1 MVGTDIFRSALR
13 LVALVLLQVMILDN
27 VQMGGFINPYPY
39 IYLVLVL
46 PVTIGRIWLLLIGFA
61 LGLVMDMF
69 SGTGGMHAAATT
81 LIAYYRPLL
90 LKAQSPREGFEQN
103 AVPNI
108 RLFGIGWFVG
118 YAALL
123 TLMHHFALFIL
134 EVLSF
139 GDFFR
144 VLLRTLLSGGMTL
157 TIMMLMELMT
167 TRERRRK

>member
-1 MVGTDIFRSALR
+1 MGGIDILMLALR
-13 LVALVLLQVMILDN
+13 FIALVMLQVLVIDN

-39 IYLVLVL
+39 LYLVLVL
-46 PVTIGRIWLLLIGFA
+46 PVTIGRMWLLLFGFA
-61 LGLVMDMF
+61 LGLTLDIF

-81 LIAYYRPLL
+81 LIAYYRPFL
-90 LKAQSPREGFEQN
+90 LKAQSPREGFELN

-108 RLFGIGWFVG
+108 RLFGIGWFIG

-123 TLMHHFALFIL
+123 TLLHHLTLFLL

-144 VLLRTLLSGGMTL
+144 TLLRTLLSGGMTL
-157 TIMMLMELMT
+157 FIIMMMEMAAG
-167 TRERRRK
+167 RERRRK

>member
-1 MVGTDIFRSALR
+1 

-27 VQMGGFINPYPY
+27 VQMGSFINPYPY
-39 IYLVLVL
+39 IYLVLIL
-46 PVTIGRIWLLLIGFA
+46 PVTIGRVWLLLIGFA

-90 LKAQSPREGFEQN
+90 LKAQSPREGFELN

-157 TIMMLMELMT
+157 TIMMMMELMT

>member
-1 MVGTDIFRSALR
+1 MGGTDILMLALR
-13 LVALVLLQVMILDN
+13 FAALLLLQVLVIDN
-27 VQMGGFINPYPY
+27 VPMGGFINPYPY

-46 PVTIGRIWLLLIGFA
+46 PVTIGRMWLLLIGFA
-61 LGLVMDMF
+61 LGLAMDMF
-69 SGTGGMHAAATT
+69 SGTGGIHAAATT

-90 LKAQSPREGFEQN
+90 LKAQSPREGFELN

-123 TLMHHFALFIL
+123 TLMHHLALFLL

-144 VLLRTLLSGGMTL
+144 ILLRTLLSGGMTL
-157 TIMMLMELMT
+157 AIIMMMELMT
-167 TRERRRK
+167 GRERRRK

>member
-1 MVGTDIFRSALR
+1 MAGTDIFKNALR

-27 VQMGGFINPYPY
+27 VQMGSFINPYPY
-39 IYLVLVL
+39 IYLVLIL
-46 PVTIGRIWLLLIGFA
+46 PVTIGRVWLLLIGFA

-69 SGTGGMHAAATT
+69 SGTGGMHTAATT

-90 LKAQSPREGFEQN
+90 LKAQSPREGFELN

-157 TIMMLMELMT
+157 TIMMMMELMT

>member
-1 MVGTDIFRSALR
+1 MAGTEIFKNALR
-13 LVALVLLQVMILDN
+13 SVALVLLQVMILDN
-27 VQMGGFINPYPY
+27 VQMGSFINPYPY
-39 IYLVLVL
+39 IYLVLIL
-46 PVTIGRIWLLLIGFA
+46 PVTIGRVWLLLTGFA
-61 LGLVMDMF
+61 LGLIMDMF

-90 LKAQSPREGFEQN
+90 LKAQSPREGFELN

-157 TIMMLMELMT
+157 TIMMMMELMT

>member
-1 MVGTDIFRSALR
+1 MAGTEIFKNALR

-27 VQMGGFINPYPY
+27 VQMGSFINPYPY
-39 IYLVLVL
+39 IYLVLIL
-46 PVTIGRIWLLLIGFA
+46 PVTIGRVWLLLTGFA
-61 LGLVMDMF
+61 LGLIMDMF

-90 LKAQSPREGFEQN
+90 LKAQSPREGFELN

-157 TIMMLMELMT
+157 TIMMMMELMT

>member
-90 LKAQSPREGFEQN
+90 LKAQSPREGFELN